1 MIDGDLSEFDVSR
14 ETVERLRR
22 FAKLFGK
29 WAPSINLVAPSTRD
43 DVLRRHIGD
52 SLELA
57 RLAPG
62 DRKWID
68 LGTGGGFPGLITAIV
83 LAEAGHGWVDL
94 VESNNK
100 KAAFLRA
107 AILETGARAV
117 VHPIRIE
124 VAAETLRDHDTVSAR
139 ALAKLDSLLGLAA
152 PWLVEGK
159 AEAWFHKGR
168 DYRRE
173 VEQARGSWRFDLLEH
188 PSGIEPDSVILQIR
202 NLERQ

>member
-1 MIDGDLSEFDVSR
+1 MAETLSEFGVSR
-14 ETVERLRR
+14 ETAERLQR
-22 FAKLFGK
+22 FVKLFEK
-29 WAPSINLVAPSTRD
+29 WAPSINLVAPSTRRD
-43 DVLRRHIGD
+43 LLRRHIGD

-68 LGTGGGFPGLITAIV
+68 LGSGGGFPGLITAIV

-100 KAAFLRA
+100 KVAFLRA
-107 AILETGARAV
+107 AILETGARAQ

-124 VAAETLRDHDTVSAR
+124 VAAETLRNHDSVSAR
-139 ALAKLDSLLGLAA
+139 ALAGLDVLCGLAA
-152 PWLVEGK
+152 PWLLEGR
-159 AEAWFHKGR
+159 ADAWFHKGR

-173 VEQARGSWRFDLLEH
+173 VEQARGRWRFDLIEH
-188 PSGIEPDSVILQIR
+188 PSGIEPDSVILQVR

>member
-1 MIDGDLSEFDVSR
+1 MVEAFSEFGVSR
-14 ETVERLRR
+14 ETAERLQR
-22 FAKLFGK
+22 FATLFEK
-29 WAPSINLVAPSTRD
+29 WAKSINLVAPSTRR
-43 DVLRRHIGD
+43 DVVRRHLGD
-52 SLELA
+52 SLELS

-68 LGTGGGFPGLITAIV
+68 LGTGGGFPGLVTAIV

-94 VESNNK
+94 VESNNR

-107 AILETGARAV
+107 AILETDARAA

-124 VAAETLRDHDTVSAR
+124 AATEVLKGHDAVSAR
-139 ALAKLDSLLGLAA
+139 ALAGLDELLELAS
-152 PWLVEGK
+152 PWLIEGR

-173 VEQARGSWRFDLLEH
+173 VEQTHGRWRFDLLEH
-188 PSGIEPDSVILQIR
+188 RSGIAPDSVILQIR

>member
-1 MIDGDLSEFDVSR
+1 MAGAFSEFGVSR
-14 ETVERLRR
+14 ETAERLQR
-22 FAKLFGK
+22 FATLFGK
-29 WAPSINLVAPSTRD
+29 WAKSINLVAPSTRH
-43 DVLRRHIGD
+43 DVFRRHIGD

-68 LGTGGGFPGLITAIV
+68 LGSGGGFPGLVTAIV

-94 VESNNK
+94 VESNNR

-107 AILETGARAV
+107 AILETGARAA

-124 VAAETLRDHDTVSAR
+124 AASEILHDHDAVSAR
-139 ALAKLDSLLGLAA
+139 ALAGLDELLELAS
-152 PWLVEGK
+152 PWLIEGR

-173 VEQARGSWRFDLLEH
+173 VEQAHGSWRFDLIEH
-188 PSGIEPDSVILQIR
+188 PSGIAPDSVILQIR